1 MCFSLRLLLVALRLN
16 TMKAVLSVVEG
27 DGVNNR
33 RSVVI
38 ETRKRLGRRLF
49 QPLPFTVVS
58 FSFFLKFYFGV
69 IFWVVGG
76 NGGVGFEMF
85 QLYCW

>member
-16 TMKAVLSVVEG
+16 TMKAVLRVVEG

-49 QPLPFTVVS
+49 QPLPFTS
-58 FSFFLKFYFGV
+58 
-69 IFWVVGG
+69 
-76 NGGVGFEMF
+76 
-85 QLYCW
+85 